1 MGMSLRM
8 FSVAVLSSLVVAV
21 VLGQDDG
28 IRCGECIME
37 MHRFGGIIHAE
48 AHVLADY
55 LADNYCPTIEEEH
68 QEGCPGH
75 LAQHYPDMLGA
86 VVHRFISSDEGV
98 AGMEWI
104 EAYLEDPIFQAE
116 ALLYL
121 EHNWCDPHHHGEHCI
136 ETLQRH
142 FIPMHVMVMEKYMIP
157 TDICNTQFAACN
169 PDWTTRHP
177 THPPHSTH
185 PHPTHPRM

>member
-37 MHRFGGIIHAE
+37 MHRFGGIIHSE

-86 VVHRFISSDEGV
+86 CSCSQIHLERRGSPAHVHNHGGLPSQAEGV
-98 AGMEWI
+98 S
-104 EAYLEDPIFQAE
+104 P
-116 ALLYL
+116 
-121 EHNWCDPHHHGEHCI
+121 
-136 ETLQRH
+136 
-142 FIPMHVMVMEKYMIP
+142 
-157 TDICNTQFAACN
+157 
-169 PDWTTRHP
+169 
-177 THPPHSTH
+177 
-185 PHPTHPRM
+185 

>member
-1 MGMSLRM
+1 MGMSLKM

-48 AHVLADY
+48 AHTLADY

-75 LAQHYPDMLGA
+75 LAQHYP
-86 VVHRFISSDEGV
+86 
-98 AGMEWI
+98 
-104 EAYLEDPIFQAE
+104 
-116 ALLYL
+116 
-121 EHNWCDPHHHGEHCI
+121 WCRCSQIH
-136 ETLQRH
+136 LKQRGGPAH
-142 FIPMHVMVMEKYMIP
+142 LH
-157 TDICNTQFAACN
+157 D
-169 PDWTTRHP
+169 H
-177 THPPHSTH
+177 
-185 PHPTHPRM
+185 